1 MAGPS
6 LSTHVLDTGTGRP
19 AAGVAVAIYR
29 GDDLLGS
36 GTTDADGRIKELAP
50 GALAEGTH
58 RLVFEVGGYFAKGE
72 ASFFRRVALDVELA
86 ASGHHHVPLLVSRHG
101 LVSYR
106 GS

>member
-19 AAGVAVAIYR
+19 AAGVAVSVYR

-36 GTTDADGRIKELAP
+36 ETTDSEGRIKELAP
-50 GALAEGTH
+50 GALLAGVH
-58 RLVFEVGGYFAKGE
+58 RLVFDVGGYFAKGD
-72 ASFFRRVALDVELA
+72 ASFFRRVALDIELA